1 MPEAL
6 LPPLLEKK
14 ASQQQKG
21 STSVSKLL
29 WANTAFFGVLLRV
42 ESAEYKLPSYMNNE
56 VFKLCNREHSFLS
69 EGSHAM
75 FGFARTR
82 LEPGGRRSS
91 FAHV

>member
-1 MPEAL
+1 MPQAL

-14 ASQQQKG
+14 ASQQQKR

-29 WANTAFFGVLLRV
+29 WATAFFGVLLRV

-56 VFKLCNREHSFLS
+56 VFKLFNREHSFFS

-75 FGFARTR
+75 FGIARTR
-82 LEPGGRRSS
+82 LELGGRRSS